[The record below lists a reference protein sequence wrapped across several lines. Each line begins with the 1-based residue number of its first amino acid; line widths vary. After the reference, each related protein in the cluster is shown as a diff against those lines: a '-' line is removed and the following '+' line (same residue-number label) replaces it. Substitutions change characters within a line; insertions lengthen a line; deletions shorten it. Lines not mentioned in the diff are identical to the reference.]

1 MSKFLSRALYLVF
14 GAEMKSNNLFLDDI
28 FTILERRLKKY
39 IDLDKLDM
47 LLKTIDLILF
57 GSRLYSLAWVCTR
70 AMQWLCN

>member
-1 MSKFLSRALYLVF
+1 MHRFQLCNMLIGVHLPHLKMS
-14 GAEMKSNNLFLDDI
+14 DDI
-28 FTILERRLKKY
+28 FAILDRRLKKY